1 MIKSSDSH
9 VTTGVVVRT
18 PGETTPGT
26 IATPVEHTNT
36 QVVNAMILSDKP
48 EEALD
53 TLIVT
58 KPEVSKRTGV
68 SKRKK
73 GICQRIMN
81 FGGSVRVN
89 PTGVAIMCGIVIL
102 IIFFNSGGGG
112 SASNKAAQTINL
124 KQLLSV
130 AIAAAEAGGREVV
143 AVRAE
148 ADLGESSKGETL
160 EGANDPKT
168 NGDMRSHV
176 QMYYGIKKAFP
187 NINVISEEH
196 DEKEVDMS
204 KIPTPSIHNA
214 EVEEKVTTDQE
225 LPADEVAV
233 WIDPLDAT
241 QEYTENLKQYVTTM
255 VCIAVKGKPTIG
267 IIHKPFD
274 GVTAWGWAGEDAL
287 SKVVLEDVANN
298 KVNVHTDLSTARII
312 VSRSHSGSVNE
323 TAQKTLGPGIT
334 VTPAG
339 GAGYKAWEVI
349 KGTQD
354 AYIHTTLIKKWDIC
368 AGAAI
373 LRALQGKL
381 TTLDGEEIDY
391 GRADE
396 EKNKGGLLAT
406 LHNHD
411 KFIEKLKVLKPT
423 PKP

>member
-1 MIKSSDSH
+1 
-9 VTTGVVVRT
+9 
-18 PGETTPGT
+18 
-26 IATPVEHTNT
+26 
-36 QVVNAMILSDKP
+36 
-48 EEALD
+48 
-53 TLIVT
+53 
-58 KPEVSKRTGV
+58 
-68 SKRKK
+68 
-73 GICQRIMN
+73 MN

-112 SASNKAAQTINL
+112 SESSKVAQTVNL

-143 AVRAE
+143 LVRSE

-176 QMYYGIKKAFP
+176 QMFYGIKKAFP
-187 NINVISEEH
+187 NINIISEEH

-214 EVEEKVTTDQE
+214 EVEEKVTSDQE
-225 LPADEVAV
+225 LPVEEVAV

-267 IIHKPFD
+267 IIHKPFEK
-274 GVTAWGWAGEDAL
+274 VTAWGWAGEDAL
-287 SKVVLEDVANN
+287 SKVVLDDVANN
-298 KVNVHTDLSTARII
+298 KANVHTDLSTARII

-323 TAQKTLGPGIT
+323 TAQKTLGSGII

-339 GAGYKAWEVI
+339 GAGFKAWEVI

-373 LRALQGKL
+373 LNALHGKL
-381 TTLDGEEIDY
+381 TTLDGQDIDY
-391 GRADE
+391 GSGDQ
-396 EKNKGGLLAT
+396 EKNKDGLLAT
-406 LHNHD
+406 LYNHE
-411 KFIEKLKVLKPT
+411 KFLEKLKVLKP
-423 PKP
+423 

>member
-1 MIKSSDSH
+1 M
-9 VTTGVVVRT
+9 R
-18 PGETTPGT
+18 
-26 IATPVEHTNT
+26 
-36 QVVNAMILSDKP
+36 DKAELGP
-48 EEALD
+48 D

-58 KPEVSKRTGV
+58 KPVRTGV
-68 SKRKK
+68 SRKK
-73 GICQRIMN
+73 GLRQRIMN

-112 SASNKAAQTINL
+112 SASSKVAETVNL

-130 AIAAAEAGGREVV
+130 AIAAAEAGGKEVV

-196 DEKEVDMS
+196 DEVAVDMS
-204 KIPTPSIHNA
+204 KIPTASIHNA

-267 IIHKPFD
+267 IIHKPFE
-274 GVTAWGWAGEDAL
+274 GITAWGWAGEDVL
-287 SKVVLEDVANN
+287 SKVVLDDVSKNTG
-298 KVNVHTDLSTARII
+298 NVHSDLSTARII

-323 TAQKTLGPGIT
+323 TAQKTLGSGIT

-349 KGTQD
+349 KGAQD

-368 AGAAI
+368 APAAI
-373 LRALQGKL
+373 LTALHGKL
-381 TTLDGEEIDY
+381 TTLDGEAIDY
-391 GRADE
+391 GKAE
-396 EKNKGGLLAT
+396 EAKNKGGLLAT
-406 LHNHD
+406 LYNHD
-411 KFIEKLKVLKPT
+411 KFLEKLKVLKP
-423 PKP
+423 